1 MNMNKKIILQL
12 FKEQML
18 KQNTLRNNFHL
29 SINDVCEILHPKTI
43 QERASIHQ
51 LIDDCVNHGYLEP
64 AKSSLS
70 AFPKQDL
77 YTISVLGLIKLDDE

>member
-1 MNMNKKIILQL
+1 
-12 FKEQML
+12 ML
-18 KQNTLRNNFHL
+18 KRNVLRYNFHL
-29 SINDVCEILHPKTI
+29 SINDVCEILHPKTT

-51 LIDDCVNHGYLEP
+51 LIDDCVNHGYLP